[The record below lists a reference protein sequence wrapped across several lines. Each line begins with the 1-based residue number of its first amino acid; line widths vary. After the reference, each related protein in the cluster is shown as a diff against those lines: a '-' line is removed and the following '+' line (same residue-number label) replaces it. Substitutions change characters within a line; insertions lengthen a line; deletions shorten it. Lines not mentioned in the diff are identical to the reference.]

1 MISSRIKTNTFSRVM
16 NYKEISKEMKA
27 KIKNAT
33 VKSFILRALIS
44 FVSFSGWGR
53 PPNQGLGSR
62 ARKPSDHHQSGAVFK
77 QLEP

>member
-1 MISSRIKTNTFSRVM
+1 MILIMIISRIKTNTFSRVT

-44 FVSFSGWGR
+44 KIK
-53 PPNQGLGSR
+53 N
-62 ARKPSDHHQSGAVFK
+62 FK
-77 QLEP
+77 VIGYILNSK